1 MTAPTFRLGVLFVH
15 GIGTQPWGEMLVRW
29 GDALIQ
35 TITRATQ
42 RKVSIV
48 IERAGPREGDDTA
61 AEARLAID
69 HGKQHERWLLRE
81 GWWAASFPPPT
92 YRELVSWGLRA
103 LPWAVALHVAR
114 RYWRE
119 ATGGPRAKAVATV
132 RAAGTM
138 LLTLPLTP
146 LVLALL
152 ALTLLLGLLPPLR
165 DWALA
170 LQSMLT
176 STMGD
181 TLAFVESPVRA
192 ALIRTRI
199 AEQLA
204 ALKAECE
211 HTIVIAH
218 SQGAAAVLDALGG
231 IADPSVDEENAPPPA
246 VPEAA
251 MPDTLLTFGAGI
263 NQLVSQR
270 VVSAG
275 RMPKLDRGSPGVV
288 VGMALGYFGF
298 VAWLAWSVSTGE
310 TSVASILYGLVVVV
324 VTLAITFTIIG
335 AIGVWLERL
344 STRWT
349 ALRRYL
355 TALIVIEGLGMLFV
369 AAQVLPFA
377 ETYGVDVDSA
387 MWSLWTT
394 VVLLG
399 SISNLLSKRLE
410 HVVKRSVLHPSGL
423 VRWIDLHASN
433 DPVPNGA
440 TASRTKGMPED
451 VPVWNRGSIVTD
463 HNVYWENVDGFALR
477 VAQACA
483 ATAESPWLPRL
494 ERDWSTIDTR
504 ARWRVG
510 FLRLARASGVLLWV
524 AIGAIAAWTG
534 LFARIPLPFDLPSW
548 LPAPALFA
556 ALVAAAGGASHA
568 AVFAIWSRW
577 VRVEQQ
583 RALDSLP
590 LVDRGIYPLMGMGAV
605 LWLVF
610 FVALGLALSGLSE
623 MDPNLNRYVKASA
636 ATLASLTESGGRVVG
651 AALLLVMTLALTSFL
666 SVKTLLA
673 LRPLPTLEPQP
684 PESAPTVEPV

>member
-1 MTAPTFRLGVLFVH
+1 MTAPKFRLGVLFVH

-29 GDALIQ
+29 GDVLIQ

-42 RKVSIV
+42 RQVDLV

-61 AEARLAID
+61 AEARLTI
-69 HGKQHERWLLRE
+69 GYGEQSERWLVRE
-81 GWWAASFPPPT
+81 GWWAESFPPPT
-92 YRELVSWGLRA
+92 YRELVSWGLRS

-119 ATGGPRAKAVATV
+119 ADGGPQAKTFAMV
-132 RAAGTM
+132 RAAGT
-138 LLTLPLTP
+138 LLLGLPLTP
-146 LVLALL
+146 IVLALL

-170 LQSMLT
+170 LQSTLT

-204 ALKAECE
+204 ALKADCE

-218 SQGAAAVLDALGG
+218 SLGAAAVLDALGG
-231 IADPSVDEENAPPPA
+231 IADASIDEDDAPPPA
-246 VPEAA
+246 VPA
-251 MPDTLLTFGAGI
+251 MPETLLTFGAGI

-275 RMPKLDRGSPGVV
+275 RMPKLERGSPVVV
-288 VGMALGYFGF
+288 VGMVLAFFGF
-298 VAWLAWSVSTGE
+298 VAWLAWNVSTGE
-310 TSVASILYGLVVVV
+310 TSVARILYGLVAVA
-324 VTLAITFTIIG
+324 VTWAITFAIIG

-349 ALRRYL
+349 GLRRYL
-355 TALIVIEGLGMLFV
+355 TALIMIEGFAMLFLSV
-369 AAQVLPFA
+369 QVLQFA
-377 ETYGVDVDSA
+377 EANGIDVDSA
-387 MWSLWTT
+387 VWSLLAS

-399 SISNLLSKRLE
+399 SISNLLSKKLE
-410 HVVKRSVLHPSGL
+410 LAVKKPVLHPRGL

-440 TASRTKGMPED
+440 TATRTKGMPDD
-451 VPVWNRGSIVTD
+451 VPVWNRGSIATD
-463 HNVYWENVDGFALR
+463 HNVYWENVDGFVLR

-483 ATAESPWLPRL
+483 ATARSPWLAGL
-494 ERDWSTIDTR
+494 ERDLPAINAR

-510 FLRLARASGVLLWV
+510 FLRLARATGVLLWV

-534 LFARIPLPFDLPSW
+534 LFARMTLPVDLPSW
-548 LPAPALFA
+548 LPAPVLFA

-568 AVFAIWSRW
+568 GVFAIWSRW
-577 VRVEQQ
+577 VRLEQQ
-583 RALDSLP
+583 RTLDGLP
-590 LVDRGIYPLMGMGAV
+590 LVDRGTYPLMGMGAL

-610 FVALGLALSGLSE
+610 FVALGLALNGLSE
-623 MDPNLNRYVKASA
+623 MDPNLNRYVQASA
-636 ATLASLTESGGRVVG
+636 ATLASLTESGGRILG
-651 AALLLVMTLALTSFL
+651 AVLLLVMTLALTSFL
-666 SVKTLLA
+666 SVKALLT
-673 LRPLPTLEPQP
+673 LRPPPTLKPQP
-684 PESAPTVEPV
+684 PESAPTAEPV